1 VFEITMYLFTPLSA
15 YLGNKLKCHV

>member
-15 YLGNKLKCHV
+15 YLGNKLKCHL